1 MQHFIGV
8 IQVKCCYFIDALDS
22 SKKRCSMN
30 EQGFCRGRGAL
41 VIAQE
46 AYKCRG
52 VRGAILL
59 VVPDQVQQSG
69 VAQLA
74 LFKGSRAVA
83 E

>member
-1 MQHFIGV
+1 
-8 IQVKCCYFIDALDS
+8 
-22 SKKRCSMN
+22 MN